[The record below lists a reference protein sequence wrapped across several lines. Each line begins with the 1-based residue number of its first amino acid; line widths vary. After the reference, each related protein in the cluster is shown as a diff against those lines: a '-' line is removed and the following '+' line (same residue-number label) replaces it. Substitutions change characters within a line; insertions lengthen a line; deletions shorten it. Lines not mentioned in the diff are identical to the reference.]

1 MTTATSTA
9 GEIIQDAYLFA
20 GIGDQYNA
28 LDANSVAV
36 GLRFLNSLLDSMS
49 NEQFTVFDIQ
59 EGTMPLV
66 SGTQTYTLGPSGTN
80 LPAVRPNQ
88 IETVNI
94 VDASNVT
101 HPMQILSVEQW
112 GNDIIYKPAPGRPE
126 FVFFNYN
133 PLDIT
138 ASFWPLPSF
147 SNDVFHYFYS
157 NVLTQFTSGAS
168 LLNSPPAYDLFFKT
182 QLAKIIGEINNK
194 PLSAGKLDIAVKAEK
209 NARILNREIQIM
221 DMDVPISDRTAFN
234 IYTGNNN
241 P

>member
-101 HPMQILSVEQW
+101 HPMQILSVE
-112 GNDIIYKPAPGRPE
+112 
-126 FVFFNYN
+126 
-133 PLDIT
+133 
-138 ASFWPLPSF
+138 
-147 SNDVFHYFYS
+147 
-157 NVLTQFTSGAS
+157 
-168 LLNSPPAYDLFFKT
+168 
-182 QLAKIIGEINNK
+182 
-194 PLSAGKLDIAVKAEK
+194 
-209 NARILNREIQIM
+209 
-221 DMDVPISDRTAFN
+221 
-234 IYTGNNN
+234 
-241 P
+241 